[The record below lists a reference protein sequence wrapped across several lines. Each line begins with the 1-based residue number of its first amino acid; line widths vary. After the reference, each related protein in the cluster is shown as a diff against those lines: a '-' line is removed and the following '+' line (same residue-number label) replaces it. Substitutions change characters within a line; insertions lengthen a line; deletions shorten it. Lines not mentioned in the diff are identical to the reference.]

1 MQADTSSGASAEAQ
15 TAIDPYYQEL
25 KIGSAETAQFVLTR
39 PFVFSS
45 GDGTGRN
52 LTSVMIARNDPD
64 NYGKLEEIV
73 MVASADG
80 KTERNNS
87 VDGPVQANRK
97 MVTYGPVT
105 EYQTL
110 TGQIGSTMRYG
121 NILILPQGDS
131 LVYMRPIY
139 VAQEESTRFTVKK
152 VVMVS
157 GDSVGF
163 GDSVEQAL
171 ADLVD
176 SKPDGAAVIPSV
188 TVPSTN
194 SDPGS
199 STTTVPS
206 GEELSAT
213 ELIAQADQ
221 KFTEADERLKASDL
235 AGYAALVAEARVL
248 ISQASAKLVA
258 EGATAK
264 P

>member
-1 MQADTSSGASAEAQ
+1 
-15 TAIDPYYQEL
+15 
-25 KIGSAETAQFVLTR
+25 
-39 PFVFSS
+39 
-45 GDGTGRN
+45 
-52 LTSVMIARNDPD
+52 MIARNDPD

-73 MVASADG
+73 MVTSADG

-139 VAQEESTRFTVKK
+139 VAQEDSTRFTVKK

-157 GDSVGF
+157 GDAVGF

-194 SDPGS
+194 SDPGNS
-199 STTTVPS
+199 PTTVPS
-206 GEELSAT
+206 GEERSAT
-213 ELIAQADQ
+213 ELITQADQ

-248 ISQASAKLVA
+248 IAQASAKLVA